1 MYIILFNIIL
11 INCLRYLHNINF
23 INSECIQIIKYIYLI
38 FINYISQY
46 KIFNNFK
53 MYINIYNNNEIIK
66 CNN

>member
-11 INCLRYLHNINF
+11 INFLRYLHNINF

-46 KIFNNFK
+46 KIFNNFIK
-53 MYINIYNNNEIIK
+53 YINIYNNNEIIK